1 MLEFRPYLQ
10 RESHSHII
18 ICHGR
23 PNLTHRTPQPL
34 LKVGLGNWL
43 GHASRGRAQH
53 TGGCRP

>member
-53 TGGCRP
+53 TGG